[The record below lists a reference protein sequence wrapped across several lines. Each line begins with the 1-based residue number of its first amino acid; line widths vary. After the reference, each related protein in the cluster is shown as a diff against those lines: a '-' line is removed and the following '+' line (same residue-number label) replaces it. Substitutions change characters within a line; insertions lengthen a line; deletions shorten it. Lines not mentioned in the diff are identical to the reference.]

1 VKTNEKGVSQTAD
14 PQGQYPPSIK
24 VPVVRETPGAQFHCA
39 PPPLIRLYISM
50 EKLMSD
56 QMPKASF
63 NVRMNPLKE
72 SYLLVQRN
80 QAFEIDEVGATIWNL
95 CDGDHTL
102 QQIAETLSQE
112 YDVDVSE
119 ALQDVNEFV
128 VDLRSKGLIQ

>member
-1 VKTNEKGVSQTAD
+1 
-14 PQGQYPPSIK
+14 
-24 VPVVRETPGAQFHCA
+24 
-39 PPPLIRLYISM
+39 
-50 EKLMSD
+50 MSD